1 METINQRPERT
12 HQHFPL
18 LEIMGRY
25 NANLANEQPGWQRVF
40 FPSALSSSPPTG
52 AAQRPPQFGAPQD
65 AARCQRVPARADG
78 RRPTGRPRTGT
89 RLRGAGRA
97 ASRGDPVLSASVGKP
112 PSSALPSPARPRRV
126 QPPKAD

>member
-40 FPSALSSSPPTG
+40 FPSALSSLLPPPQQEQRNGRHSSEPLRTRRG
-52 AAQRPPQFGAPQD
+52 ANESQRVLTDGAQRDGPAPGRGS
-65 AARCQRVPARADG
+65 AGRDG
-78 RRPTGRPRTGT
+78 R
-89 RLRGAGRA
+89 
-97 ASRGDPVLSASVGKP
+97 P
-112 PSSALPSPARPRRV
+112 PEETPS
-126 QPPKAD
+126 

>member
-40 FPSALSSSPPTG
+40 FPSALSSPPPREQRNGRHSSEPLRTRRG
-52 AAQRPPQFGAPQD
+52 ANESQRVLTDGAQRDGPAPGRGS
-65 AARCQRVPARADG
+65 AGRDG
-78 RRPTGRPRTGT
+78 R
-89 RLRGAGRA
+89 
-97 ASRGDPVLSASVGKP
+97 P
-112 PSSALPSPARPRRV
+112 PEETPS
-126 QPPKAD
+126 